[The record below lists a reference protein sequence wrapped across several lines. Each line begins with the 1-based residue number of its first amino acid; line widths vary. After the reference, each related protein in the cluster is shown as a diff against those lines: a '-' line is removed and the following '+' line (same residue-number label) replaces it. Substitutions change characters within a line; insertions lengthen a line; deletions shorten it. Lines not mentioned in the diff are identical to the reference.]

1 MLKNDLTRNHDF
13 QFLDKI
19 LNSVVAAAA
28 AAAAATPA
36 TPADAQVIVSV
47 LVCGPGSN

>member
-1 MLKNDLTRNHDF
+1 MLKNDLARNHDF

-19 LNSVVAAAA
+19 LNSAVAAAA
-28 AAAAATPA
+28 AAAAAAPA
-36 TPADAQVIVSV
+36 AAQVIVSV